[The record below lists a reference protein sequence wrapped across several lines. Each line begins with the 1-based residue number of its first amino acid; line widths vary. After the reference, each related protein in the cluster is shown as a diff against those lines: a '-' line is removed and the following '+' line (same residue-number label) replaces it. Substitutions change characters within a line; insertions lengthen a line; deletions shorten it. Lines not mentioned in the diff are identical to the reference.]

1 MVLEGD
7 FIATQKQVD
16 IREVISDSDWQTY
29 RELQDLDQAEY
40 RERLGRPAVPPDGE
54 YLSYVRAK
62 SPPAHTW
69 LAFEQGQARAYC
81 SSWSGENGVGQV
93 EDLFTLPDFRH
104 RGLATALIA
113 HCVSNVRMLGA
124 GPVVIIADPSDT
136 PMAMYAAMGFRP
148 LFVARSQYR

>member
-7 FIATQKQVD
+7 LTATPKEVD
-16 IREVISDSDWQTY
+16 IHEVISESDWQTY
-29 RELQDLDQAEY
+29 RELQDLDQVEY
-40 RERLGRPAVPPDGE
+40 RERLGRPPVPPDGE
-54 YLSYVRAK
+54 HLSYVRAK

-69 LAFEQGQARAYC
+69 LALEQGEARAYC

-93 EDLFTLPDFRH
+93 EDLFTHPDFRH

-113 HCVSNVRMLGA
+113 HGVADARQLGA

-148 LFVARSQYR
+148 LFIARSQFR